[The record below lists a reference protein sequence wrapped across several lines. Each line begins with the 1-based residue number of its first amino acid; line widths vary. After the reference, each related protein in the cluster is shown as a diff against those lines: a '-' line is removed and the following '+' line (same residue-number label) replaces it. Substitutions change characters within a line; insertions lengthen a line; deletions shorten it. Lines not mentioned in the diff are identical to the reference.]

1 VLVCD
6 LSSPKIYS
14 ALIGV
19 SKLVWYFFTTSV
31 CGLKVRGRSLQNWFG
46 PTDGGGSWRFPKIKG
61 KIYLSSPPRQNAWR
75 KDKSSVH
82 WWFTAASQRHQQN
95 IYKQYFFKKIWNSKY
110 LTLFWVKLAH
120 DKPVRVWTYKH
131 TISEKK
137 NTLGAQ
143 ARHFMKKIH
152 CSIQQTCLNTA
163 LQKCHK
169 KRNQVIISRLVEC
182 ATC

>member
-95 IYKQYFFKKIWNSKY
+95 IYKQYFLKKWEIRSI
-110 LTLFWVKLAH
+110 L
-120 DKPVRVWTYKH
+120 
-131 TISEKK
+131 
-137 NTLGAQ
+137 
-143 ARHFMKKIH
+143 H
-152 CSIQQTCLNTA
+152 CSGWSWHTTNRFECGPTNT
-163 LQKCHK
+163 Q
-169 KRNQVIISRLVEC
+169 
-182 ATC
+182 